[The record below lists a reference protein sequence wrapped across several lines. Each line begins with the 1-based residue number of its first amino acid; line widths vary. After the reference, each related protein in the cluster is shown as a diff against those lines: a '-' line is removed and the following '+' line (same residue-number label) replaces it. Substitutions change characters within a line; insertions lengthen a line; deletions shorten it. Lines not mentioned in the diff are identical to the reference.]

1 MSRIEATGGMA
12 GGVGK
17 QTNKWPK
24 DVDSD
29 NEYSKNEKPA
39 QDLLKMRTMML
50 VNSATG
56 ESIIG

>member
-12 GGVGK
+12 GGVRK

-24 DVDSD
+24 DVDND

-39 QDLLKMRTMML
+39 QGLLKMRTMML
-50 VNSATG
+50 VNSATVA
-56 ESIIG
+56 

>member
-24 DVDSD
+24 DVDND
-29 NEYSKNEKPA
+29 NAYSKNEKPGSGSSQNEDHDA
-39 QDLLKMRTMML
+39 
-50 VNSATG
+50 G
-56 ESIIG
+56 EFCYG